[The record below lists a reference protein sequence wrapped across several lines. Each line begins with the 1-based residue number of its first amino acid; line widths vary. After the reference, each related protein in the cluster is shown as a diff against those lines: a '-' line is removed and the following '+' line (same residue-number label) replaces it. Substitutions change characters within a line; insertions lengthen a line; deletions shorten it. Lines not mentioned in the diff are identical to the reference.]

1 MTGYDVAIVGGG
13 QAGLALGHELA
24 GTGLDFVALDAGPEV
39 GHVWRDRWTSLRLF
53 TPARYAALPGLPF
66 PGPPDACPGKDQV
79 ANYLATYA
87 STFDLPVKTSTAVTA
102 LERHDDGYR
111 LATTRG
117 PVRARQVV
125 VATGPFQQP
134 AVPALSETFASEI
147 LQQHSSAYRDP
158 DAFRGSRVLV
168 VGAGNSGVQIAAELA
183 ADPDV
188 VAVTL
193 SAGTRNVHVPQ
204 RILGRDIFWW
214 QTRTG
219 LITAPAASRRGHWM
233 RRGEGTVIG
242 HSPRALRRLGISFA
256 PRLTNALDSTAVFA
270 DEARADVDA
279 VVWATGFRRD
289 HSWVNIPGALDG
301 SVLRH
306 REGIT
311 PTPGLYVL
319 GQPWQRTAGS
329 ALIGYVGHD
338 AAHLARQILSH
349 ATATSR
355 PRQQRL

>member
-24 GTGLDFVALDAGPEV
+24 DTGLNFVVLDAGPDV
-39 GHVWRDRWTSLRLF
+39 GHVWRNRWTSLRLF
-53 TPARYAALPGLPF
+53 TPARYAALPGLAF
-66 PGPPDACPGKDQV
+66 PGPPDAYPGKDQV
-79 ANYLATYA
+79 ADYLATYA

-102 LERHDDGYR
+102 LERHDDGYH
-111 LATTRG
+111 LTTSRG
-117 PVRARQVV
+117 PVWAWQVV

-134 AVPALSETFASEI
+134 AVPAFSEAFAPEI

-158 DAFRGSRVLV
+158 DPFRGRRVLV

-188 VAVTL
+188 AAVAL
-193 SAGTRNVHVPQ
+193 STGTRNVHVPQ

-214 QTRTG
+214 QTRAG
-219 LITAPAASRRGHWM
+219 LITAPAASRRGRWM

-242 HSPRALRRLGISFA
+242 HSLRDLRRLGISFA

-270 DEARADVDA
+270 ADTRTDLDA

-289 HSWVNIPGALDG
+289 HSWVDIPGALDE

-338 AAHLARQILSH
+338 AAHLAPRIVGH
-349 ATATSR
+349 ASAKSAS
-355 PRQQRL
+355 PS